1 MILVSIFL
9 IHMFQ
14 ILFLRKHL
22 NLIIILHELNIQ
34 GGRKMKKRLVKKSWC
49 FAIILLFVGA
59 SLVSSVM
66 SVNTLKT
73 PTVVTMQNTWY
84 VDDSGSNSNGGTSW
98 SDAWRDINYAISQ
111 ASNDDTI
118 RVGDGTYDENVL
130 VDKQLVIIG
139 NGSDDT
145 TINGNN
151 LNFAISIIA
160 DNVVISEFTITNANI
175 TIILIDNSD
184 SCNISNNVI
193 YNDPTSGIGLRI
205 RRGDS
210 NIVFCNEFYHLI
222 IGVQIL
228 NESINSNITYNHI
241 HDNIY
246 GIDLMH
252 STYST
257 IKRNDIEDS
266 RSCGI
271 WLGNSRWDIITE
283 NNFVQNPFFQ
293 AFFRDSYRI
302 NWNGNFWDNHPGGVF
317 PKMILGWRTSPLPFF
332 MIRFDWRPSKEK
344 FDTTCP

>member
-1 MILVSIFL
+1 
-9 IHMFQ
+9 
-14 ILFLRKHL
+14 
-22 NLIIILHELNIQ
+22 
-34 GGRKMKKRLVKKSWC
+34 MKKRLVKKSWC

-59 SLVSSVM
+59 SFLPSVM
-66 SVNTLKT
+66 SETQKT
-73 PTVVTMQNTWY
+73 STVVTMQNTWI
-84 VDDSGSNSNGGTSW
+84 VDWQGGGDFIMIQEAIDDDSVENG
-98 SDAWRDINYAISQ
+98 
-111 ASNDDTI
+111 DTI
-118 RVGDGTYDENVL
+118 EVWDGEYTENIEVHKEL
-130 VDKQLVIIG
+130 KIIG

-145 TINGNN
+145 TINGND

-160 DNVVISEFTITNANI
+160 DNVAISEFTITNANN
-175 TIILIDNSD
+175 TIILIDDSD

-205 RRGDS
+205 RHGGKND
-210 NIVFCNEFYHLI
+210 VFCNEFYHLL

-228 NESINSNITYNHI
+228 DESSNSNITYNHI

-246 GIDLMH
+246 GIDQMH

-266 RSCGI
+266 RVCGI

-293 AFFRDSYRI
+293 VFSQDSYRT

-317 PKMILGWRTSPLPFF
+317 PKIIFGWRTSPLPFF
-332 MIRFDWRPSKEK
+332 MIRFDCRPSKEK